1 MEKLLLTPQ
10 EAAES
15 LGLSRSHLYELMR
28 KHELVSIL
36 IGRSRRIPA
45 AALKEYVQRLSEDA
59 WVA

>member
-15 LGLSRSHLYELMR
+15 LGVSRSHLYDLIRTRELT
-28 KHELVSIL
+28 SIL

-45 AALKEYVQRLSEDA
+45 DALREYVHRLGADA

>member
-15 LGLSRSHLYELMR
+15 LGLSRSQLSELMR